1 MILDRRIGV
10 LTMINDNVK
19 LVCEAI
25 ASVMAM
31 DVTIVDANML
41 RIAGTGRYKQ
51 QLGECI
57 SHHSAFEYALATGEG
72 IVIKEPR
79 HHQICKACEGK
90 DTCIEYAEVC
100 CPITL
105 GGVHLGV
112 IGLIAFDEIQR
123 ERVISESEQLL
134 VFLKRMADL
143 IAAKASEVQQTM
155 DNLRLVKELESIIDH
170 VDIGLCLVDVNGH
183 VRRQNETAKHLL
195 LWEKQTEITIARLK
209 QLFITC
215 KGPIRNKKIQLTPG
229 RAIVLDLVPI
239 DIKGIREGFLL
250 KVQDVIDVIKT
261 ANALTQEPV
270 TTTFDD
276 ICGVSN
282 EMVRVKSF
290 AEKISDT
297 PSNVLI
303 LGESGTGKEL
313 FARAIHNAS
322 SRREAPFVA
331 INCAAI
337 PEQLLESEL
346 FGYEE
351 GAFTGARKGGKLGKF
366 QLANRGTIF
375 LDEIGD
381 MSLYLQAKLLRVLQ
395 EGQIEPIGGHFPHR
409 IDVRIIAATHRVLK
423 EAVLKGSFREDLYYR
438 LSVMP
443 LTIPPLRERK
453 DDITALV
460 KFLLPGLNKRLKS
473 NVVTMSERCYDLFT
487 SYNWPGNVRELEN
500 TLEYAVNMCDEQ
512 LIREQ
517 HLPMHVRENVQV
529 QGFKPSKP
537 VAYET
542 IEAMT
547 QYMIEEALKTYHND
561 KDQAAKAL
569 GISRATLYRKLHKT
583 LDA

>member
-1 MILDRRIGV
+1 MLM
-10 LTMINDNVK
+10 MINDNVK

-31 DVTIVDANML
+31 DVTIVDASML

-57 SHHSAFEYALATGEG
+57 SHHSAFEYALETGEG

-79 HHQICKACEGK
+79 RHLICQACEGRE
-90 DTCIEYAEVC
+90 TCIEYAEVC
-100 CPITL
+100 YPITL
-105 GGVHLGV
+105 GGVPLGV
-112 IGLIAFDEIQR
+112 IGLIAFDEEQR
-123 ERVISESEQLL
+123 ARIISESEQLL

-170 VDIGLCLVDVNGH
+170 VDIGLCLVDVHGH
-183 VRRQNETAKHLL
+183 VRRQNETAKQLL
-195 LWEKQTEITIARLK
+195 LWDKQTETTLSHLK
-209 QLFITC
+209 QLFVTC
-215 KGPIRNKKIQLTPG
+215 KGPIRNKRIQLTPG

-239 DIKGIREGFLL
+239 DIKGTREGFLL

-276 ICGVSN
+276 ICGISS

-290 AEKISDT
+290 AEKISNT

-313 FARAIHNAS
+313 FARAIHNTS
-322 SRREAPFVA
+322 SRRDAPFVA

-366 QLANRGTIF
+366 QLANRGTVF

-409 IDVRIIAATHRVLK
+409 IDVRIIAATHRALK
-423 EAVLKGSFREDLYYR
+423 EAVQKGSFREDLFYR

-443 LTIPPLRERK
+443 LTIPPLRERA
-453 DDITALV
+453 DDIRELV
-460 KFLLPGLNKRLKS
+460 TFLLPSLNKRLNR
-473 NVVTMSERCYDLFT
+473 NVVAMSEVCYDLFA
-487 SYNWPGNVRELEN
+487 SYPWPGNVRELEN
-500 TLEYAVNMCDEQ
+500 ALEYAVNMCDEAFVEEVH
-512 LIREQ
+512 LPLHIRERQ
-517 HLPMHVRENVQV
+517 EVQAFEPDGPTGSV
-529 QGFKPSKP
+529 
-537 VAYET
+537 T
-542 IEAMT
+542 IEEMT
-547 QYMIEEALKTYHND
+547 QRLIKEALKTYHGD
-561 KDQAAKAL
+561 KDRAAEAL
-569 GISRATLYRKLHKT
+569 GISRATLYRKLNKT
-583 LDA
+583 

>member
-1 MILDRRIGV
+1 MIK
-10 LTMINDNVK
+10 DNVT

-57 SHHSAFEYALATGEG
+57 SHHSAFEYALTTGEG

-79 HHQICKACEGK
+79 YHQICKACEGK
-90 DTCIEYAEVC
+90 NTCIEYAEVC

-105 GGVHLGV
+105 GGTPLGV
-112 IGLIAFDEIQR
+112 IGLIAFDEKQR

-134 VFLKRMADL
+134 MFLKRMADL
-143 IAAKASEVQQTM
+143 IAAKASEVQQTL

-170 VDIGLCLVDVNGH
+170 VAIGLCLMDANGH
-183 VRRQNETAKHLL
+183 VRWQNDTAKQLL
-195 LWEKQTEITIARLK
+195 LWEQQTEITINHLK
-209 QLFITC
+209 QLFATC

-229 RAIVLDLVPI
+229 KAIVLDLIPI
-239 DIKGIREGFLL
+239 EVNDVREGFLL

-270 TTTFDD
+270 TTTFED

-282 EMVRVKSF
+282 EMVRVKAF

-351 GAFTGARKGGKLGKF
+351 GAFTGARRGGKLGKF

-395 EGQIEPIGGHFPHR
+395 EGEIEPIGGHFPHR
-409 IDVRIIAATHRVLK
+409 IDVRIIAATHQALK
-423 EAVLKGSFREDLYYR
+423 EAVSKGSFREDLYYR

-443 LTIPPLRERK
+443 LVIPPLRERK
-453 DDITALV
+453 DDLVALV
-460 KFLLPGLNKRLKS
+460 QFLLPGLNKRLRS
-473 NVVTMSERCYDLFT
+473 NVIGMSDQCYARFL
-487 SYNWPGNVRELEN
+487 SYRWPGNVRELEN
-500 TLEYAVNMCDEQ
+500 ALEYAVNMCDTP
-512 LIREQ
+512 LIQER
-517 HLPMHVRENVQV
+517 HLPQNVMTDAPLKASEP
-529 QGFKPSKP
+529 FKPR
-537 VAYET
+537 AIAT
-542 IEAMT
+542 IEDMT
-547 QYMIEEALKTYHND
+547 VYMIKEALKTYHND
-561 KDQAAKAL
+561 KERAAQAL
-569 GISRATLYRKLHKT
+569 GISRATLYRKLQKI
-583 LDA
+583 LDE